1 MPGRSNGMNKDTEA
15 KRDLALRKGAL
26 PLERGTQA
34 LIWNLDSVDIHAG
47 KLDHHIGQVLIVIA
61 QKLIEGKAESLFDSV
76 DTFLGVHDLVRQL
89 DPLSTDFWGPE
100 LRFTD
105 RDFNRILNKRL
116 TSAEIETLV
125 GKLPTLI
132 FRVHH
137 RASLK
142 VVDQETGKTTWK
154 EYEITNYDNIAGVEV
169 IKSGEMKRG
178 LGAGEE
184 RRAYRIYFKSRIGLA
199 FWHNMAAGGYSLL
212 TNEQDRR
219 RRFLALPGSAQMLV
233 WALWGWADNKPAIR
247 SREQLFRIMGWK
259 RAKETSNYLAQV
271 KRLAEYL
278 DRLVRDGFLQSWSI
292 KENGAYQMEKFTSA
306 NALKSRGADSPTTAN
321 LLSD

>member
-1 MPGRSNGMNKDTEA
+1 MINKDTEA

-26 PLERGTQA
+26 PLERGTQE
-34 LIWNLDSVDIHAG
+34 IVWNMDSVDIHAG
-47 KLDHHIGQVLIVIA
+47 KLDYQIGQVLIVIA
-61 QKLIEGKAESLFDSV
+61 QKLIEGRPEALFDSV
-76 DTFLGVHDLVRQL
+76 DTFLGVQDLVRKL
-89 DPLSTDFWGPE
+89 DPLSADFWGPE

-105 RDFNRILNKRL
+105 ADFNRILNKRL
-116 TSAEIETLV
+116 TSEEIEKIV

-132 FRVHH
+132 FRVRS

-142 VVDQETGKTTWK
+142 VVDPETGKPAWK
-154 EYEITNYDNIAGVEV
+154 DYEIINYDNIAGVEV

-212 TNEQDRR
+212 TNEHDRR

-247 SREQLFRIMGWK
+247 SREQLFKIMGWK
-259 RAKETSNYLAQV
+259 QSMDADVRRLQV
-271 KRLAEYL
+271 KRLQQAL

-292 KENGAYQMEKFTSA
+292 KETGAYRLEKVSK
-306 NALKSRGADSPTTAN
+306 NPQLETAH
-321 LLSD
+321 

>member
-1 MPGRSNGMNKDTEA
+1 MNKDTEA
-15 KRDLALRKGAL
+15 KRDLAVSKGAL
-26 PLERGTQA
+26 PLERGTQE
-34 LIWNLDSVDIHAG
+34 LVWNLDGVDIHAG

-61 QKLIEGKAESLFDSV
+61 QKLIEAKAESLFDSV

-89 DPLSTDFWGPE
+89 DPLNADFWGPE

-116 TSAEIETLV
+116 TSAEIEKLV

-132 FRVHH
+132 FKVRSH
-137 RASLK
+137 ASLK
-142 VVDQETGKTTWK
+142 VVDPVTAKSFWK

-219 RRFLALPGSAQMLV
+219 RRFLALPGSCQMLV

-247 SREQLFRIMGWK
+247 SLDQMFRIMGWK
-259 RAKETSNYLAQV
+259 KARRVDAFQLQMRRLAQH
-271 KRLAEYL
+271 L
-278 DRLVRDGFLQSWSI
+278 DRLVRDNFLLSWRLLD
-292 KENGAYQMEKFTSA
+292 NGVYRLEKVTS
-306 NALKSRGADSPTTAN
+306 SPVLQQQETRN
-321 LLSD
+321 LLAPNNSEPYGG

>member
-1 MPGRSNGMNKDTEA
+1 MNKDTEA
-15 KRDLALRKGAL
+15 KRDLALSKGAL
-26 PLERGTQA
+26 PLERGTQE
-34 LIWNLDSVDIHAG
+34 LVWNLEAVDIHAG

-61 QKLIEGKAESLFDSV
+61 QKLIEAKAESLFDSV

-89 DPLSTDFWGPE
+89 DPLNADFWGPE

-116 TSAEIETLV
+116 TSAEIEKLV

-132 FRVHH
+132 FKVRSH
-137 RASLK
+137 ASLK
-142 VVDQETGKTTWK
+142 VVDPVTAKSFWK

-219 RRFLALPGSAQMLV
+219 RRFLALPGSCQMLV

-247 SREQLFRIMGWK
+247 SLDQMFRIMGWK
-259 RAKETSNYLAQV
+259 KARRVDAFQLQMRRLAQH
-271 KRLAEYL
+271 L
-278 DRLVRDGFLQSWSI
+278 DRLVRDNFLLSWRLLD
-292 KENGAYQMEKFTSA
+292 NGVYRLEKVTS
-306 NALKSRGADSPTTAN
+306 SPVLQQQETRN
-321 LLSD
+321 LLAPNNSEPYGG

>member
-1 MPGRSNGMNKDTEA
+1 MINKDTEA
-15 KRDLALRKGAL
+15 KRDLALSKGAL
-26 PLERGTQA
+26 PLERGTQE
-34 LIWNLDSVDIHAG
+34 LVWNLEGVDIHAG

-76 DTFLGVHDLVRQL
+76 DTFLGVHDLVRKL
-89 DPLSTDFWGPE
+89 DPMSGDWWGPE

-105 RDFNRILNKRL
+105 LDFNRILNKRL

-132 FRVHH
+132 FKVKSH
-137 RASLK
+137 ASLK
-142 VVDQETGKTTWK
+142 VQDPATGKSFWK

-212 TNEQDRR
+212 TNEHDRR
-219 RRFLALPGSAQMLV
+219 RRFLALPGSSQMLV

-247 SREQLFRIMGWK
+247 SLDQLFRIMGWRK
-259 RAKETSNYLAQV
+259 AARLDDFKEQVRRLAQHLN
-271 KRLAEYL
+271 RLA
-278 DRLVRDGFLQSWSI
+278 RDGFLLSWQVLD
-292 KENGAYQMEKFTSA
+292 NGAYRLEKVTSTP
-306 NALKSRGADSPTTAN
+306 ALRQQETSKGAGSI
-321 LLSD
+321 

>member
-1 MPGRSNGMNKDTEA
+1 MPFVRDGRCGMINKDTEA
-15 KRDLALRKGAL
+15 KRDLALSKGAL
-26 PLERGTQA
+26 PLERGTQE
-34 LIWNLDSVDIHAG
+34 LVWNLDGVDIHAG

-89 DPLSTDFWGPE
+89 DPHGTDFWGPE

-116 TSAEIETLV
+116 TSAEIEKVV

-132 FRVHH
+132 FKVRSH
-137 RASLK
+137 ASLK
-142 VVDQETGKTTWK
+142 VQDPATGKSFWK

-219 RRFLALPGSAQMLV
+219 RRFLSLPGSCQMLV

-247 SREQLFRIMGWK
+247 SLDQLFRIMGWK
-259 RAKETSNYLAQV
+259 RSSDPDVFRLQV
-271 KRLAEYL
+271 KRLAQHL
-278 DRLVRDGFLQSWSI
+278 DRLVRDGFLLSWRVLDNST
-292 KENGAYQMEKFTSA
+292 YRLEKVTSTSA
-306 NALKSRGADSPTTAN
+306 LQQKGAGSN
-321 LLSD
+321 